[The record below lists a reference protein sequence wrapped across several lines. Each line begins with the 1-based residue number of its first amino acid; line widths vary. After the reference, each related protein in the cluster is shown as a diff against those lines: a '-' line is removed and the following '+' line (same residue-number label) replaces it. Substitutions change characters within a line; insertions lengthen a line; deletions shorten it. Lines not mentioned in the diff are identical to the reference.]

1 MICVIPDPFHSMQ
14 RGQVPR
20 LEKVCDFNTQVSKI
34 FSQYCHCFS
43 FASQTH
49 TMRKGL
55 VACYTSVCSRR
66 MKSCAP
72 IRLQNVMI
80 HMFIHPFCDVTF
92 RKMELEA
99 VIDKVTLDMGYE
111 SLKAKQKEAIM
122 LFFLQKRRITNRIWK
137 RCVYYIILHLCVV
150 PGTN

>member
-1 MICVIPDPFHSMQ
+1 
-14 RGQVPR
+14 
-20 LEKVCDFNTQVSKI
+20 
-34 FSQYCHCFS
+34 
-43 FASQTH
+43 
-49 TMRKGL
+49 MRKGL

-80 HMFIHPFCDVTF
+80 HVFIHPFPDVTF

-99 VIDKVTLDMGYE
+99 VNDKVTLDIGYE

-122 LFFLQKRRITNRIWK
+122 LFIYKRETYYQQDLEKVCLLHHIAFVLSHVLLYGFPEQTDVQHATRPFLMVWVWLARLITTHLYHL
-137 RCVYYIILHLCVV
+137 VYIS
-150 PGTN
+150 PNESPDS